1 MVPQAPGPANPKT
14 STRTPF
20 QGLAFR
26 LKTNPRPQKPLPFA
40 AVLKHLLE
48 RCCPVEFDEDITKQ
62 DEKDGLEDQLLFD
75 SWIKASVDGLGFWG
89 QGRGVY
95 GTGTRILRNKSYRI

>member
-1 MVPQAPGPANPKT
+1 MVPQAPGPGNPKT

-26 LKTNPRPQKPLPFA
+26 FKTNPRPQKPLPFA

-62 DEKDGLEDQLLFD
+62 DEQMNKMGSRISCCLIPGSRLRWRVSGFGVKDVGSMAQE
-75 SWIKASVDGLGFWG
+75 
-89 QGRGVY
+89 R
-95 GTGTRILRNKSYRI
+95 